1 MTSESHLFTLFYY
14 HAFQSNLHLWSCFVN
29 KWSSV
34 LCQENSKTS
43 ISDWRWYILNI
54 IFLCSPLD
62 PTFSLTLNILHIF
75 AVSSYLPLIPH
86 SPASQLKLLL
96 TKWPLNYEN
105 KTDGCPW
112 VLAWPL
118 VLTYW
123 SLFLLA
129 GSLVLP
135 WFPWEHVLLA
145 FLLSLQLCLLRLTSC
160 YLFISPACLRTSVL
174 PTPPPS
180 GGSSFFPVV
189 SDKFSKRKGSIPSV
203 WQSRHS
209 TIIERMS
216 DLTSVTEF

>member
-1 MTSESHLFTLFYY
+1 MKERAREGEKELKGSDSGDWILIYRWVTSESHLFTLFYY
-14 HAFQSNLHLWSCFVN
+14 HAFQSNLHLWSRSVN
-29 KWSSV
+29 KWSSI

-43 ISDWRWYILNI
+43 ISDWRWYILSR

-105 KTDGCPW
+105 KTDRCPW

-135 WFPWEHVLLA
+135 WFPRDHVLLA

-160 YLFISPACLRTSVL
+160 CFFIPQPVWE
-174 PTPPPS
+174 PQ
-180 GGSSFFPVV
+180 FFPL
-189 SDKFSKRKGSIPSV
+189 FLLLEGAHFF
-203 WQSRHS
+203 Q
-209 TIIERMS
+209 
-216 DLTSVTEF
+216 